1 MSMYALIRFL
11 SSHLFVFKEVIV
23 ANKHADLDLFR
34 SFHTTNNFVVLK
46 KSYILNEYFV
56 LPPPNY
62 LLGGYVYEYM
72 WYVEKIIVLSH
83 DFTIFNCI
91 LITPQLQVL
100 KFKM

>member
-1 MSMYALIRFL
+1 
-11 SSHLFVFKEVIV
+11 VFKEVNV
-23 ANKHADLDLFR
+23 ANKYANLDILRF
-34 SFHTTNNFVVLK
+34 FHTIDNFFIMT

-62 LLGGYVYEYM
+62 LVGGYVYEYM

-83 DFTIFNCI
+83 GFTIFNCI

-100 KFKM
+100 KLKM